1 MNITTFM
8 RRILESRKI
17 IGGALKTA
25 QLVLNYKIR
34 DVIRSVGQMFVI
46 AGLMS
51 DVARGLSKMYSRA
64 AAISG

>member
-34 DVIRSVGQMFVI
+34 DVIRSAEQMFVI

>member
-34 DVIRSVGQMFVI
+34 DVIRSAGQMFVI

-51 DVARGLSKMYSRA
+51 DVARRLSKMYSRA

>member
-1 MNITTFM
+1 MNITTFI

-25 QLVLNYKIR
+25 QSVLNYKIR
-34 DVIRSVGQMFVI
+34 DVIRSAGQMFVI